1 MLYLAFQLNRL
12 NLFFDI
18 CIYIYIF
25 EKMKY
30 EFWVFITIS
39 TVLMCSIVNT
49 GDNLNKLVL
58 KIEKK

>member
-12 NLFFDI
+12 NLFFD
-18 CIYIYIF
+18 IYIYIF